1 MSYLTKNSWQISSQL
16 LKFWRIC
23 VTEKSTT
30 LLHRPSSTITF
41 SVSIV
46 YFDLHAIQQ
55 FSFECPKTE
64 PNLLFSANDNKRGQ
78 WNKRIKKNHVCFAR
92 ENANEQKAIVF
103 SFARLDENFARD
115 LFFRSLRLVKDKT
128 QISKSDQ
135 TWLPSSLWLIESVAR
150 EIHNSQLWELNCKKK
165 IYQCVP

>member
-1 MSYLTKNSWQISSQL
+1 MTNFITIVKILAHLRYRKKHYFVTSTEQHHNIFSEH
-16 LKFWRIC
+16 C
-23 VTEKSTT
+23 V
-30 LLHRPSSTITF
+30 L
-41 SVSIV
+41 
-46 YFDLHAIQQ
+46 DLHAIQQ

-135 TWLPSSLWLIESVAR
+135 TWLPSSL
-150 EIHNSQLWELNCKKK
+150 
-165 IYQCVP
+165 